1 MIKIFVWTV
10 AIGLLITASGFE
22 ASQVCAQSGVND
34 ADVRMRFDRYEEKIN
49 ALLKTRRDE
58 EKQFIAELMAK
69 VRTGEI
75 PEPLIETSYK
85 WVLNKKPDTK
95 YPFVYFER
103 VLRLQAQKLAVEIPA
118 FDYEIYRT
126 RVFRR

>member
-1 MIKIFVWTV
+1 MLRTIGCLLVIALWSVV
-10 AIGLLITASGFE
+10 AGWDAQSV
-22 ASQVCAQSGVND
+22 QAQSGVD
-34 ADVRMRFDRYEEKIN
+34 DGEVRLRFDRYEEKIN
-49 ALLKTRRDE
+49 ALLKTRRNE
-58 EKQFIAELMAK
+58 EKQFIADVMAK
-69 VRTGEI
+69 VRAGEI

-103 VLRLQAQKLAVEIPA
+103 VLRLQAEKVGVEIPA

-126 RVFRR
+126 RVFRQ

>member
-1 MIKIFVWTV
+1 MVRVFFWVVAMGLIATV
-10 AIGLLITASGFE
+10 TGFDS
-22 ASQVCAQSGVND
+22 SQVRAQSGVDD
-34 ADVRMRFDRYEEKIN
+34 ADVRLRFERYEEKIN

-58 EKQFIAELMAK
+58 EKQFIADLMAK

-103 VLRLQAQKLAVEIPA
+103 VLRLQAEKLQVEIPA